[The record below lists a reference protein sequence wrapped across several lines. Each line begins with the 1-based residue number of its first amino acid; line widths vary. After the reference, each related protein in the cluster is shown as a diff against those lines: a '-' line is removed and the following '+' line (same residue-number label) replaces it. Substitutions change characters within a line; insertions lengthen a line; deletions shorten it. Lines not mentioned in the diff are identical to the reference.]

1 MSDAEMV
8 DKKIGEA
15 DKLTMD
21 EFLRTLISQMFENDN
36 DVATLTAVLQ
46 TTDGSEPPTIEVEL
60 RLSSINGTKTRS
72 ADDAA
77 DTSSK

>member
-1 MSDAEMV
+1 MTDEVV

-36 DVATLTAVLQ
+36 DYATLTAVLQ
-46 TTDGSEPPTIEVEL
+46 STDGSEPPKIEVEL

-72 ADDAA
+72 ASDADDA
-77 DTSSK
+77 TSK